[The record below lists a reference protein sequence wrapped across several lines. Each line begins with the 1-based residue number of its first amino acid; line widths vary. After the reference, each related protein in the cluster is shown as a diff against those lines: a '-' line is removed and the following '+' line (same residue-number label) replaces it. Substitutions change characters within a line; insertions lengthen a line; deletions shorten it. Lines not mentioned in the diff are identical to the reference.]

1 VTLSHQWI
9 DERYQN
15 VRGDNNVM
23 FTAETA
29 QADTIALAAPKVT
42 DVLRIRPQL
51 VQQALCLDLLAR
63 DVQGRMS
70 RSGQGAAVKAAY
82 YSAAFILRSVVAEE
96 LDIDPEEIDISNVR
110 AVELNDGTWAG
121 EIILN
126 DHLENGAGFT
136 AWLSQR
142 DNWRRIL
149 AGITGPIQDTETF
162 VGKLLSAEHAQ
173 ACRAAC
179 YDCLCLY
186 RNMSY
191 HGLLDWR
198 LGMSLLRVLSDPA
211 HLCGVN
217 GDFGAPEL
225 AGWLEFAGTLRNT
238 FCESFRSCVPAEFG
252 PLHGWTVGG
261 RSIILSHP
269 LWSTTR
275 PDGLLAE
282 ALATLGQDDAV
293 RVVDA
298 FNLHRRMSWVYQRL
312 GA

>member
-1 VTLSHQWI
+1 M
-9 DERYQN
+9 
-15 VRGDNNVM
+15 VRLPR
-23 FTAETA
+23 
-29 QADTIALAAPKVT
+29 TIQFHSGGFQPDSA
-42 DVLRIRPQL
+42 RRP
-51 VQQALCLDLLAR
+51 
-63 DVQGRMS
+63 
-70 RSGQGAAVKAAY
+70 
-82 YSAAFILRSVVAEE
+82 
-96 LDIDPEEIDISNVR
+96 
-110 AVELNDGTWAG
+110 
-121 EIILN
+121 
-126 DHLENGAGFT
+126 HFT
-136 AWLSQR
+136 AWLSQG

-162 VGKLLSAEHAQ
+162 VGKLLSEQHRNDCQ
-173 ACRAAC
+173 DSC
-179 YDCLCLY
+179 YDCLRLY

-198 LGMSLLRVLSDPA
+198 LGMSVLRVLSDPA

-261 RSIILSHP
+261 RSFVLSHP

-275 PDGLLAE
+275 PGGLLAE